1 MKKLAI
7 VLGMFLGI
15 MNATSQEVFE
25 FKGMY
30 KGLKITLSE
39 NTIEYN
45 YKGAITM
52 FDVEL
57 AGKEGYTDT
66 YNVINSNELS
76 TTKHRFRFV
85 RADKYASV
93 VWETRDDFTGKTTQQ
108 LFPIKKITQL

>member
-1 MKKLAI
+1 MKKVAI
-7 VLGMFLGI
+7 VLLMFLGTI
-15 MNATSQEVFE
+15 SMTSQEVFE

-45 YKGAITM
+45 YKGAVTM

-66 YNVINSNELS
+66 YNVINSTS
-76 TTKHRFRFV
+76 VTKQRFRFV
-85 RADKYASV
+85 RAAKYGSV
-93 VWETRDDFTGKTTQQ
+93 IWETRDDFTGQTTQS